1 MSIRAVSWALKD
13 APVPDAVSHLILI
26 GLADHAE
33 DDGTNARPSQ
43 ALLADYAQVSVR
55 TVGYKMKALAEA
67 GLIIRG
73 DQQQVAHLRADRRPT
88 VWDLNLNRVRAKVK
102 KQRTDDLQNLQV
114 DVPEVHDLQPVADRS
129 PNDLQNLQTVEG
141 SGLQN
146 LQTVQDMGV
155 HGLQDLQTVPKND
168 LQNLQTVEG
177 MEDDGLQGPAG
188 REATACKLL
197 QTEPSLTTSTKVDVV
212 GHLSNARENFD
223 STAEAGTTTPVTD
236 PTNITTIEDSS
247 RDVPAELRSHLIP
260 GSFIPAADAWRQA
273 KAITKH
279 VNPVL
284 HLVRYNTVKREK
296 KQNPTNGEWL
306 RWLVQDE
313 ANAETEAR
321 RAALTSRQQESWY
334 KVAD

>member
-1 MSIRAVSWALKD
+1 MSWALKD

-43 ALLADYAQVSVR
+43 KTLANYAQVSVR
-55 TVGYKMKALAEA
+55 TVGYKIKALSEA
-67 GLIIRG
+67 GLIVRG
-73 DQQQVAHLRADRRPT
+73 DQQQVAHLRKDRRPT
-88 VWDLNLNRVRAKVK
+88 VWDLNLNLVREKVK
-102 KQRTDDLQNLQV
+102 KQRTDDLQNLQTV
-114 DVPEVHDLQPVADRS
+114 GSEAD
-129 PNDLQNLQTVEG
+129 DLQNLQAVPDDDLQNLQMVEVMEDD
-141 SGLQN
+141 GLQN
-146 LQTVQDMGV
+146 LQMVAPD
-155 HGLQDLQTVPKND
+155 GLQHLQI
-168 LQNLQTVEG
+168 VED
-177 MEDDGLQGPAG
+177 MEDDGLQGAAG

-223 STAEAGTTTPVTD
+223 SNAEAVTLPSVTGNTTTITEIEIDSPRDGLTD
-236 PTNITTIEDSS
+236 
-247 RDVPAELRSHLIP
+247 LRSHLIP
-260 GSFIPAADAWRQA
+260 GSWVPAPDAWEQA
-273 KAITKH
+273 KAITNF

-313 ANAETEAR
+313 ANAEAEAR
-321 RAALTSRQQESWY
+321 KAALTSRKEKSWY
-334 KVAD
+334 DVAD